1 MINEASIQS
10 ERVTNNKLNLIE
22 QKLIN
27 TKDELS
33 GEISKKLNSVTE
45 RILIT
50 REVNNNIELES
61 FSCESRGCLL
71 YTSRCV

>member
-1 MINEASIQS
+1 MVNEASIQS

-45 RILIT
+45 QILIT
-50 REVNNNIELES
+50 REVNNNIEL
-61 FSCESRGCLL
+61 
-71 YTSRCV
+71 VI